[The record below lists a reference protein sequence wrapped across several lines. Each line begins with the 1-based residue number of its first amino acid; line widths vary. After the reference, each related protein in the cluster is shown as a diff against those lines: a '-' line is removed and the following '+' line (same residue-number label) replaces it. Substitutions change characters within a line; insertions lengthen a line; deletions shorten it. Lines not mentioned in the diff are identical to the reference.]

1 MHRRRFAALAGAS
14 ALLAPA
20 LARGQA
26 GWKADKPIT
35 IYNPFAAGGGTDIH
49 IRLMGE
55 TAGRSGE
62 TLISVRSTGKDAPR
76 QFEVVIR
83 DWSGETHYQVTMSAA
98 TFERLSGASATPEE
112 CVHAAFRFLLDREP
126 KDSILRRF
134 DVSVI
139 ERYFPEFFREFP
151 RYRDE

>member
-1 MHRRRFAALAGAS
+1 
-14 ALLAPA
+14 
-20 LARGQA
+20 
-26 GWKADKPIT
+26 
-35 IYNPFAAGGGTDIH
+35 
-49 IRLMGE
+49 MGE

-62 TLISVRSTGKDAPR
+62 TLISVRSTGKDEPR

-83 DWSGETHYQVTMSAA
+83 DWSGETHYQVTLSAA
-98 TFERLSGASATPEE
+98 TFERLSGSSATPEE

-126 KDSILRRF
+126 KDYILRRF

-151 RYRDE
+151 RYRDGD